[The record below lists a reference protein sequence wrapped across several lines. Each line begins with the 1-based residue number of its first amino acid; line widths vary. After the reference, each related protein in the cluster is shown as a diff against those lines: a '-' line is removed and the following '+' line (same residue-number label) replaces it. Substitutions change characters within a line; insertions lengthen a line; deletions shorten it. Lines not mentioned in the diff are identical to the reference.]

1 MLSANFLAA
10 ILFYYYYVTMIV
22 HVKKMAVIR
31 DTDCYV
37 FGDNLEAVL
46 ETLEEDHQFETDLT
60 YTGNKSSIF

>member
-1 MLSANFLAA
+1 
-10 ILFYYYYVTMIV
+10 MIV

-37 FGDNLEAVL
+37 FGDNLDAIL
-46 ETLEEDHQFETDLT
+46 ETLEEDHQFESDLT